1 MPASKGFSS
10 PLSNKDWV
18 IYGITTDAAAT
29 YSIASAST
37 INSTTASAAITNTDT
52 TTTTTSTSTIYSPAI
67 TSMAMTLSETSAG
80 NDDGNEESS
89 ETSVLGSMSY
99 VERRADWTDPRL
111 LEHVLN
117 VCMHKLQRVSY
128 GRHECLSR
136 QVQLSCML
144 HRLRMQSFQLQ
155 QQQLQ
160 QQPLVFDQ
168 DMSSLHSLDSISAYD
183 WAQAATLG
191 PNPLSSNLSLDM
203 LLSMGSSNG
212 SSDSSTSSSST
223 NDVDQPDIFN
233 LGPLPQQQNSL
244 SSIPLVPFSG
254 DYSATVGSS
263 SPIALS
269 SIPSLSTS
277 SSQDQP
283 LTTATALPQQT
294 YYELLMAANPN
305 EPLSQLLSTSATT
318 MSPPSYTTASPSQSR
333 PALEHPSAYAVLD
346 SPVSSFATASSSSA
360 PTLVSQNIP
369 SADQISTSFPVA
381 TIPISSAS
389 DAQQQT
395 VPLTT
400 KEIMDALSGQFPIQP
415 IPSSQLDLAVPVAEP
430 SPMQM
435 SLPVNTERAPYHSTS
450 QVPSSTVALSAS
462 EIASPL
468 SPPLSDTNVA
478 AAVLAAIRA
487 VESFSHGGSTSDNP
501 TATDDTASNG
511 RLGTVSTVDAT
522 APLLTSAALDLEKV
536 TKKLADMA
544 ADGHTSSTR
553 PLLVSHV
560 TGVDAASDSAIPED
574 HSRVSIVNNSSS
586 ESVPEPEEIF
596 DMPTTMPSPM
606 PAPARG
612 SARSRKSGRTPALQR
627 RSLRASNR
635 PYKARNVHS
644 HSREDYE
651 DVHDEDEHSSKRARS
666 SDEEASSSSC
676 SSPESSPPSPKTPPP
691 LADNH
696 STVHEHDA
704 HHVPGIKSL
713 DSDHVPDHLLSHH
726 DHGDELKSLKRPSH
740 KACEEGVD
748 AQTPKLKKKKK
759 VVRLRTT
766 QSMDGEEPGDES
778 DAGIL
783 SPSLL
788 PRYSSSQM
796 TTRRS
801 ARISRHR
808 GQAELSEA
816 HSLASSNVPKLVGG
830 RASRPAAA

>member
-1 MPASKGFSS
+1 MPASKGYSS

-18 IYGITTDAAAT
+18 IYGITTDTAAT
-29 YSIASAST
+29 CSI
-37 INSTTASAAITNTDT
+37 ASAAITNTNT
-52 TTTTTSTSTIYSPAI
+52 TTTTHSPAI
-67 TSMAMTLSETSAG
+67 TSMAMTLSETSVG
-80 NDDGNEESS
+80 NDDSSDESS

-183 WAQAATLG
+183 WDQAATLG

-203 LLSMGSSNG
+203 LLSMGSSNS
-212 SSDSSTSSSST
+212 SSDPSASSSPT
-223 NDVDQPDIFN
+223 NEVDQQDIFN

-244 SSIPLVPFSG
+244 SSIPLVPFSA
-254 DYSATVGSS
+254 DYAATVGSS

-269 SIPSLSTS
+269 SIPSLPTS
-277 SSQDQP
+277 SPSQDQP
-283 LTTATALPQQT
+283 LATAAALPQQT

-318 MSPPSYTTASPSQSR
+318 MGPSSYTTASPTQSS

-346 SPVSSFATASSSSA
+346 TPVSSFATGSSSST
-360 PTLVSQNIP
+360 PTLVSQSIS
-369 SADQISTSFPVA
+369 SADQITTAFPLA
-381 TIPISSAS
+381 AIPISSSS
-389 DAQQQT
+389 DAPQQT

-415 IPSSQLDLAVPVAEP
+415 IPASQLDLAVPVTES
-430 SPMQM
+430 SPTQESFPVAVE
-435 SLPVNTERAPYHSTS
+435 SLTYHSTS
-450 QVPSSTVALSAS
+450 QALSSTETVAAS
-462 EIASPL
+462 ETGTRL

-487 VESFSHGGSTSDNP
+487 VETFSHGGHASDH
-501 TATDDTASNG
+501 AAASIESDSNEQ
-511 RLGTVSTVDAT
+511 LGAVSTENAT
-522 APLLTSAALDLEKV
+522 VPLFTSAALDLERV
-536 TKKLADMA
+536 AKKLADMD
-544 ADGHTSSTR
+544 ADEPTSSTR
-553 PLLVSHV
+553 PLLVSRV

-574 HSRVSIVNNSSS
+574 RSRVSIVSTSSA
-586 ESVPEPEEIF
+586 EPVLEPEDTF
-596 DMPTTMPSPM
+596 HVSSTTPSPP
-606 PAPARG
+606 PASART
-612 SARSRKSGRTPALQR
+612 STRSRKSARPPVMRR
-627 RSLRASNR
+627 RSSRASNR
-635 PYKARNVHS
+635 PYKERNVHS
-644 HSREDYE
+644 RSSEGYE
-651 DVHDEDEHSSKRARS
+651 DMQDEDEHASKRARS
-666 SDEEASSSSC
+666 SDEDASSSSC

-696 STVHEHDA
+696 STVHEHDG
-704 HHVPGIKSL
+704 HLVPGIKSL
-713 DSDHVPDHLLSHH
+713 ESDHGLNHLSSHH
-726 DHGDELKSLKRPSH
+726 DHGDELKSLKRSSH
-740 KACEEGVD
+740 KVCEEGVD
-748 AQTPKLKKKKK
+748 AQTPKLKRKKK
-759 VVRLRTT
+759 VVRVRSTQS

-788 PRYSSSQM
+788 PRYSASQM

-801 ARISRHR
+801 ARINRHLN
-808 GQAELSEA
+808 QADLGEA
-816 HSLASSNVPKLVGG
+816 HCLASSNVPKLVGG
-830 RASRPAAA
+830 RASRPAVA

>member
-1 MPASKGFSS
+1 
-10 PLSNKDWV
+10 
-18 IYGITTDAAAT
+18 
-29 YSIASAST
+29 
-37 INSTTASAAITNTDT
+37 
-52 TTTTTSTSTIYSPAI
+52 
-67 TSMAMTLSETSAG
+67 MAMTLSETSA
-80 NDDGNEESS
+80 NSDDSSDESS

-99 VERRADWTDPRL
+99 VERRADLTDPRL
-111 LEHVLN
+111 LERILN

-183 WAQAATLG
+183 WDQSATLG

-203 LLSMGSSNG
+203 LLSMGSPNG
-212 SSDSSTSSSST
+212 SSDSSASPSST
-223 NDVDQPDIFN
+223 NDVDQQDIFS

-254 DYSATVGSS
+254 DYSATVGSP
-263 SPIALS
+263 SPIVLS
-269 SIPSLSTS
+269 SIPSLPTSS

-283 LTTATALPQQT
+283 LATAAALPQQT

-318 MSPPSYTTASPSQSR
+318 LGPSSFTTASPT
-333 PALEHPSAYAVLD
+333 HPSAYAVLD
-346 SPVSSFATASSSSA
+346 CPVPSFATVSASSA
-360 PTLVSQNIP
+360 PTVVSQSIP
-369 SADQISTSFPVA
+369 SADQISAAFSVA
-381 TIPISSAS
+381 TIPISAPS
-389 DAQQQT
+389 DGLQQT

-415 IPSSQLDLAVPVAEP
+415 IQPVQSVQPISASQMDIDLPVAQSSPVQDSFPVTIKSTAYRSTGPALSSTKVSSAPETAARP
-430 SPMQM
+430 SP
-435 SLPVNTERAPYHSTS
+435 S
-450 QVPSSTVALSAS
+450 
-462 EIASPL
+462 
-468 SPPLSDTNVA
+468 LSDTSVA

-487 VESFSHGGSTSDNP
+487 VETFGRGDD
-501 TATDDTASNG
+501 ATDNSTAPVETDASEQPG
-511 RLGTVSTVDAT
+511 SVSSVNAT
-522 APLLTSAALDLEKV
+522 APLFTSAALDLEKV
-536 TKKLADMA
+536 SKKLADINA
-544 ADGHTSSTR
+544 EGHTSSAR
-553 PLLVSHV
+553 PLLVSRV

-574 HSRVSIVNNSSS
+574 YSRESIDNSGSP
-586 ESVPEPEEIF
+586 EPVFEPEESL
-596 DMPTTMPSPM
+596 DTSTTTSSPP
-606 PAPARG
+606 PAPARV
-612 SARSRKSGRTPALQR
+612 SARSRKSDRSPAMQR
-627 RSLRASNR
+627 RSSRASNR
-635 PYKARNVHS
+635 PYKERHVHS
-644 HSREDYE
+644 RNSEGSE
-651 DVHDEDEHSSKRARS
+651 DVQDEDEQLSKRARS
-666 SDEEASSSSC
+666 SDEDASSSSC

-696 STVHEHDA
+696 STIHEHA
-704 HHVPGIKSL
+704 GHLVRGIKSL
-713 DSDHVPDHLLSHH
+713 DSDHDDDQLASRH
-726 DHGDELKSLKRPSH
+726 DHGRELKSLKRSSH
-740 KACEEGVD
+740 KVCEEGVE
-748 AQTPKLKKKKK
+748 TPKPKKKKG
-759 VVRLRTT
+759 VRVRTT
-766 QSMDGEEPGDES
+766 QSMDGEEPEDES

-801 ARISRHR
+801 ARINRHR
-808 GQAELSEA
+808 SHVELSDA